1 MNFHELTTSQWQ
13 NFVYLTLLLVML
25 LSSFVLRKN
34 APIGKALKYIGIW
47 SAIIFVIISLY
58 SYRYEFSD
66 FKDRV
71 LGEINP
77 SQARVNGDGK
87 IVVNIS
93 EDGHFY
99 INLKVNGVAM
109 LFMVDT
115 GASSISIDVNDA
127 KRIGI
132 DASKLEFNQIFQT
145 ANGTGYGAATLIDEI
160 EVGNIRMRNLKA
172 SINRAPMETP
182 LLGMSFLRKF
192 RKYEFYQD
200 RLELTI

>member
-13 NFVYLTLLLVML
+13 NFIYLTLLLVML
-25 LSSFVLRKN
+25 LSSFLLRKD

-66 FKDRV
+66 FKDRI

-77 SQARVNGDGK
+77 TQARVNSDGK

-115 GASSISIDVNDA
+115 GASSISIDADDA
-127 KRIGI
+127 RRIGI
-132 DASKLEFNQIFQT
+132 DVEKLEFNQVFQT
-145 ANGTGYGAATLIDEI
+145 ANGVGYGAAVAIREI
-160 EVGNIRMRNLKA
+160 EVGGVRLENLKA
-172 SINRAPMETP
+172 SVNGVKMETP

-192 RKYEFYQD
+192 KKYEFYQD